1 MDLPNLRV
9 WCNRNSP
16 ILVEGAGLF
25 LFFIH
30 FCLNRMNPHP
40 NYIAPIFAQCLAAI
54 VKVGYKFFIGAYFQ
68 LDIFRIF
75 SRWTSRLRTHRFASF
90 LCTQ

>member
-30 FCLNRMNPHP
+30 FCLDLLNPQP
-40 NYIAPIFAQCLAAI
+40 NYITPIFVQCLTAI
-54 VKVGYKFFIGAYFQ
+54 VEIGHKFFIGAYFQ

-75 SRWTSRLRTHRFASF
+75 SRWTSCFGTHQFASF
-90 LCTQ
+90 LCTR